1 MGVAHGAPPRAPNI
15 APALRRFGPVTVPRT
30 LPGPPGMTAALVR
43 AGAQKAVVWV
53 LDHGAVVATG
63 QVWDAR
69 GEDLT
74 RAMAIRLGLIPRPLT
89 PAAVAAAVARRD
101 SVTLGSRAPDPA
113 RALAADER
121 GFDVAHAED
130 GIPPATRV
138 PPAIHAAVSADTR
151 LLARTGAEATPTLLS
166 RDRAGH
172 GGAGGAGGEARL
184 SGRTC
189 MGFRDGPCHIDPGR
203 RGGLRCAKGYDV
215 RMAYVAGRPVHVSR

>member
-74 RAMAIRLGLIPRPLT
+74 RAMAT
-89 PAAVAAAVARRD
+89 
-101 SVTLGSRAPDPA
+101 
-113 RALAADER
+113 DER

-130 GIPPATRV
+130 GIPPATHV

-172 GGAGGAGGEARL
+172 WRLMHHAPTERLEGLAARL
-184 SGRTC
+184 G
-189 MGFRDGPCHIDPGR
+189 
-203 RGGLRCAKGYDV
+203 
-215 RMAYVAGRPVHVSR
+215 